1 MVRMVLIVSAFVAV
15 TIAIV
20 LVQPGTSRRAATA
33 DFAADVVTRA
43 GGADLSA
50 VSAPDMRL
58 DRPAQTD
65 PLQDATR
72 LLTAPVPAVT
82 IKAPPVAP
90 ERLARSAPVSRPAEA
105 GLEAMVLGALAQGQ
119 SEHYIDAL
127 VNDAAVKGRV
137 EVPTSFLTADGRVDT
152 ATILSVLSAPARPRI
167 PETYTIAM
175 GDSVAALSYRFYGTL
190 DRQADIIALNPGLER
205 PGALA
210 LGTVIT
216 LPRP

>member
-1 MVRMVLIVSAFVAV
+1 MVRMVLIVAAFLAV

-33 DFAADVVTRA
+33 DAAPDVVTR
-43 GGADLSA
+43 GEVTDLSA

-58 DRPAQTD
+58 DRAAQTD

-72 LLTAPVPAVT
+72 LLTAPPPEART
-82 IKAPPVAP
+82 KAPPVAP
-90 ERLARSAPVSRPAEA
+90 EQVARPAPTSRPAEI
-105 GLEAMVLGALAQGQ
+105 GFEAMVLDALAQGQ
-119 SEHYIDAL
+119 SEQYIDAL

-167 PETYTIAM
+167 PETYTVAM
-175 GDSVAALSYRFYGTL
+175 GDSIAALSYRFYGTL
-190 DRQADIIALNPGLER
+190 DRQADILAINPGLER